1 MKDVIDT
8 VLTTG
13 TVVLMLGLALLL
25 NPVTI
30 VVLFLI
36 NPSVAVLLLISS
48 LVLGLLGSLTGAVL
62 GWSSKWI
69 S

>member
-1 MKDVIDT
+1 MEDVIDT
-8 VLTTG
+8 VLATCAA
-13 TVVLMLGLALLL
+13 VLILGLAMLL

-30 VVLFLI
+30 VVMFLI
-36 NPSVAVLLLISS
+36 NPSVAVLLLISA

-62 GWSSKWI
+62 GGISKWI

>member
-8 VLTTG
+8 VLATG
-13 TVVLMLGLALLL
+13 TAVLVLGLALLL

-30 VVLFLI
+30 VVMFLI
-36 NPSVAVLLLISS
+36 NPSVAVLLLIAS
-48 LVLGLLGSLTGAVL
+48 LVLGLFGSLAGAVL
-62 GWSSKWI
+62 GGISKWI

>member
-1 MKDVIDT
+1 MNDVIDT
-8 VLTTG
+8 VMATG
-13 TVVLMLGLALLL
+13 AAVLILGLALLL

-30 VVLFLI
+30 VVMFLI
-36 NPSVAVLLLISS
+36 NPSVAVLLLIAA

-62 GWSSKWI
+62 GGLSKWI

>member
-8 VLTTG
+8 VLATG
-13 TVVLMLGLALLL
+13 AAVLMLGLALLL

-30 VVLFLI
+30 VVMFLI
-36 NPSVAVLLLISS
+36 NPSVAVLLLILA
-48 LVLGLLGSLTGAVL
+48 LVLGLLGSLAGAVL
-62 GWSSKWI
+62 GGLSKWI

>member
-8 VLTTG
+8 VLATG
-13 TVVLMLGLALLL
+13 AAVMVLGLALLL

-30 VVLFLI
+30 VVMFLI
-36 NPSVAVLLLISS
+36 NPSIAVLLLISA

-62 GWSSKWI
+62 GGISKWI

>member
-8 VLTTG
+8 ALATG
-13 TVVLMLGLALLL
+13 AAVLMLGLVLLL
-25 NPVTI
+25 NPITI
-30 VVLFLI
+30 VVMFLI
-36 NPSVAVLLLISS
+36 NPPVAVLLLISA

-62 GWSSKWI
+62 GGISKWI

>member
-1 MKDVIDT
+1 MQDVIDA
-8 VLTTG
+8 VLATG
-13 TVVLMLGLALLL
+13 AAVLMLGLALLL

-30 VVLFLI
+30 VVMFLI
-36 NPSVAVLLLISS
+36 NPQIAVMLLILA

-62 GWSSKWI
+62 GGLSKWI